1 MSAAAKV
8 TLAGSILFTITSVA
22 AVHWQ
27 HIKERERM
35 HEGVLRDE
43 ERLAAKQRQDENA
56 RDLAAQQAL
65 ERELRAQQEMESDT
79 TTIPAAAINA
89 PMVIATP
96 TTSDPAT
103 SNSSA
108 SGRSWWKF
116 W

>member
-8 TLAGSILFTITSVA
+8 TLAGSILFTIASVS

-79 TTIPAAAINA
+79 TTIPTAAINA

-96 TTSDPAT
+96 TSDPSAPE
-103 SNSSA
+103 SSA

>member
-79 TTIPAAAINA
+79 TMPAAAINA

-96 TTSDPAT
+96 TSEPSAPA
-103 SNSSA
+103 SST